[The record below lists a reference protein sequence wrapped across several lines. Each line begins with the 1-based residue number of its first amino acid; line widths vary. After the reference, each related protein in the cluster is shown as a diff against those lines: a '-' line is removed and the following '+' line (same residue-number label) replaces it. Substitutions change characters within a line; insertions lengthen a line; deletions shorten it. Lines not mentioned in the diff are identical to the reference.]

1 MAAMCHGAYPRMTLQ
16 EDHMKRTVFRM
27 LDEAAAEWTNDPYAL
42 RKTDEGYLP
51 TSFGEAREKARR
63 FGAWLVSRGYAKGEA
78 MAILGEGSP
87 EWICGEFGVMDA
99 GLVSVPLSIKLLAE
113 EIPFRLDHSEAR
125 GFLTTHNQL
134 QKVLPALRTAR
145 NQGIILVYLDD
156 DVEWGRA
163 QAAEQGL
170 SADRFVGFG
179 EAMAEGRRLIEA
191 PGSDMAAKLDAIAAE
206 TEEDDVVT
214 ISYTS
219 GTTGNPKGIM
229 LTHLNYWTN
238 CHDAIDMFELPVHYR
253 TLLILPVD
261 HSFAHTVGL
270 YTALVR
276 GIALYFVDSRGGGI
290 ATLRNIPLNL
300 KEVNPTFL
308 FTVPA
313 ISGNFMKKIIAAME
327 EKGGIIEKIFK
338 SGIAAGIRWHGNGF
352 DTPSVGTRLGA
363 FLPYFLARTLVFG
376 TIRKAVFGDSILFCV
391 GGGAL
396 LDVKQQEFF
405 VALGVPIY
413 QGYGLTEA
421 APIIS
426 ANVPKRHKFGSS
438 GILAPSLKCRIM
450 LADGTEAPRGT
461 TGEIVITGG
470 NVMKGYYRNPEATA
484 EALRDGSLWTGD
496 LGYLDEDD
504 FLVVVGREKA
514 LLIAEDGEKYSPEEI
529 EEAIVTSTDLID
541 QVMVWCDHRK
551 YSCALVTLDSGKMER
566 FIKARGIATA
576 AELCA
581 VLQDEFYAFRND
593 PRAKK
598 VQNAWIPAAFQILP
612 AALGEKD
619 GTVNSTMKIVR
630 FRVSQ
635 VYKDLLDYS
644 YTKEGSVTV
653 NPRNINTLKT
663 LFKLS

>member
-1 MAAMCHGAYPRMTLQ
+1 
-16 EDHMKRTVFRM
+16 MKRTVFRM
-27 LDEAAAEWTNDPYAL
+27 LDEAARDFPDDPYAL
-42 RKTDEGYLP
+42 RKTDSGYVA
-51 TSFGEAREKARR
+51 TSFSQAKAKAREFA
-63 FGAWLVSRGYAKGEA
+63 AWLLNQGFGKGDNA
-78 MAILGEGSP
+78 AILGEGSP
-87 EWICGEFGVMDA
+87 EWICGEFGLMSA

-113 EIPFRLDHSEAR
+113 EIPFRLDHSEAKA
-125 GFLTTHNQL
+125 FLTTHNQL
-134 QKVLPALRTAR
+134 PKVLAALQTSSSATIRL
-145 NQGIILVYLDD
+145 IYLDE
-156 DVEWGRA
+156 DVDWGRDLAEKSGVAGERFTGFA
-163 QAAEQGL
+163 QALE
-170 SADRFVGFG
+170 
-179 EAMAEGRRLIEA
+179 EGRRLIEA
-191 PGSDMAAKLDAIAAE
+191 PGSSLGARLDAIAE
-206 TEEDDVVT
+206 TCEEDDVVT

-238 CHDAIDMFELPVHYR
+238 CHDAIDMFELPLHYK

-276 GIALYFVDSRGGGI
+276 AIALYFVDSRGGGI
-290 ATLRNIPLNL
+290 ATLRNIPINL
-300 KEVNPTFL
+300 KEVNSTFL

-338 SGIAAGIRWHGNGF
+338 CGIAAGIRWNGDGF
-352 DTPSVGTRLGA
+352 HKPSFTTRLGA
-363 FLPYFLARTLVFG
+363 FVPYFLAKTLVFG
-376 TIRKAVFGDSILFCV
+376 KVKKAVFGDSLLFCV

-405 VALGVPIY
+405 AALGSPIY

-426 ANVPKRHKFGSS
+426 ANVPRRHKFGSS
-438 GILAPSLKCRIM
+438 GILAPSLHCRIM
-450 LADGTEAPRGT
+450 LADGKEAPRGV

-470 NVMKGYYRNPEATA
+470 NVMKGYFRNLQATA
-484 EALRDGSLWTGD
+484 EALREGSLWTGD
-496 LGYLDEDD
+496 LGYIDDDD

-529 EEAIVTSTDLID
+529 EEAITTSTDLID
-541 QVMVWCDHRK
+541 QIMVWCDHQK
-551 YSCALVTLDSGKMER
+551 YSCALVALDTAKVER
-566 FIKARGIATA
+566 FIKTKGITTA
-576 AELCA
+576 QALCEA
-581 VLQDEFYAFRND
+581 LQAEFYAFKNV
-593 PRAKK
+593 PKAKK
-598 VQNAWIPAAFQILP
+598 VQHAWIPAAFQILP

-630 FRVSQ
+630 FKVSQ

-644 YTKEGSVTV
+644 YSKEGSTTV
-653 NPRNINTLKT
+653 NLKNIDTLRT
-663 LFKLS
+663 LFKLP

>member
-1 MAAMCHGAYPRMTLQ
+1 
-16 EDHMKRTVFRM
+16 MKRTVFRM
-27 LDEAAAEWTNDPYAL
+27 LDEAAKEWANDPYAL
-42 RKTDEGYLP
+42 RKTDNGYAP
-51 TSFGEAREKARR
+51 TTFSQARDRSRR
-63 FGAWLVSRGYAKGEA
+63 FGAWLISQGYGKGDT

-87 EWICGEFGVMDA
+87 EWICGEY
-99 GLVSVPLSIKLLAE
+99 GLMCASIVSVPLSIKLLAE
-113 EIPFRLDHSEAR
+113 EIPFRLNHSEAK

-134 QKVLPALRTAR
+134 EKVLSALDSADSKTIR
-145 NQGIILVYLDD
+145 LVYLDED
-156 DVEWGRA
+156 IDWGRA
-163 QAAEQGL
+163 QTEKHGIKG
-170 SADRFVGFG
+170 DRFIGFTQA
-179 EAMAEGRRLIEA
+179 EEEGRKLIEA
-191 PGSDMAAKLDAIAAE
+191 KGSDMAARLDAIDAG
-206 TEEDDVVT
+206 TEENDVIT

-229 LTHLNYWTN
+229 LTHLNYWSN
-238 CHDAIDMFELPVHYR
+238 CHDAIEMFELPPHYR

-261 HSFAHTVGL
+261 HSFAHTVGI

-290 ATLRNIPLNL
+290 ATLRNIPINL

-313 ISGNFMKKIIAAME
+313 LSGNFMKKIIQAME
-327 EKGGIIEKIFK
+327 EKGGLIEKIFK
-338 SGIAAGIRWHGNGF
+338 TGIAAGIRWNGDGF
-352 DTPSVGTRLGA
+352 ARPGFGTRAGA
-363 FLPYFLARTLVFG
+363 FIPYFFAKALVFNK
-376 TIRKAVFGDSILFCV
+376 IKKAVFGDSILFCV

-405 VALGVPIY
+405 AALGCPVF

-426 ANVPKRHKFGSS
+426 ANVPSRHKFGSS

-461 TGEIVITGG
+461 TGEIVITGE
-470 NVMKGYYRNPEATA
+470 NVMKGYFKNPEASA
-484 EALRDGSLWTGD
+484 QALREGSLWTGD
-496 LGYLDEDD
+496 LGYMDKDD

-514 LLIAEDGEKYSPEEI
+514 LLIFEDGEKYSPEEI
-529 EEAIVTSTDLID
+529 EEAVITSTDLID

-551 YSCALVTLDSGKMER
+551 YSCALVALDAAKVER
-566 FIKARGIATA
+566 FIKDKGIKTAR
-576 AELCA
+576 ELCESLNA
-581 VLQDEFYAFRND
+581 EFYAFQDD

-598 VQNAWIPAAFQILP
+598 VQRAWVPAAFQILP

-630 FRVSQ
+630 FKVSQ

-644 YTKEGSVTV
+644 YTKEGSLTV
-653 NPRNINTLKT
+653 NERNIETLKT